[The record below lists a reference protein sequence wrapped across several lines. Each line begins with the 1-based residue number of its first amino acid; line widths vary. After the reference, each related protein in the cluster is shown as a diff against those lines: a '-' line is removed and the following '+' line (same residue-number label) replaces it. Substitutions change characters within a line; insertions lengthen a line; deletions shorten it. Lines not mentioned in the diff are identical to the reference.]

1 MLVRSVLT
9 SLFLASCLS
18 SIGGHFARAAA
29 PCSDSEYRQ
38 FDFWVGEWQVHRKD
52 GSVAGINRIDR
63 EFGGC
68 ALHEHYLTGRGYSG
82 ESFNIYDSSRKVWH
96 QTWVDSSGLLL
107 LLDGHLVGSNM
118 VLEGKSRQPDGSEMK
133 QRITWSPNPDGTVR
147 QLWES
152 TDQKGQWVVSF
163 DGLYTKK

>member
-1 MLVRSVLT
+1 MKTASTTLRLALCLLVAGMHPAL
-9 SLFLASCLS
+9 
-18 SIGGHFARAAA
+18 AAA
-29 PCSDSEYRQ
+29 PCSEAEHRQ
-38 FDFWVGEWQVHRKD
+38 FDFWIGEWQVHKKD

-68 ALHEHYLTGRGYSG
+68 VLHEHYLTGRGYNG

-107 LLDGHLVGSNM
+107 VLEGHLVGSNM
-118 VLEGKSRQPDGSEMK
+118 VLEGKNRQPDGSEIK
-133 QRITWSPNPDGTVR
+133 QRITWTPNADGSVR

-152 TDQKGQWVVSF
+152 TDPKGQWAVSF

>member
-1 MLVRSVLT
+1 MKSASTPFLLALCVL
-9 SLFLASCLS
+9 AVAWRPA
-18 SIGGHFARAAA
+18 HAAA
-29 PCSDSEYRQ
+29 PCSEAEHRQ

-63 EFGGC
+63 DFGGC
-68 ALHEHYLTGRGYSG
+68 VVHEHYLTGRGYSG

-107 LLDGHLVGSNM
+107 MLEGHLVGSNM
-118 VLEGKSRQPDGSEMK
+118 VLEGKNRQPDGSEIK

-152 TDQKGQWVVSF
+152 TDPKGQWVVAF
-163 DGLYTKK
+163 DGLYSKK

>member
-1 MLVRSVLT
+1 MKSA
-9 SLFLASCLS
+9 SISIFLAVYLVL
-18 SIGGHFARAAA
+18 IAWRPADAAA
-29 PCSDSEYRQ
+29 PCSEAEHRQ
-38 FDFWVGEWQVHRKD
+38 FDFWVGEWQVHIKD
-52 GSVAGINRIDR
+52 GSLAGINRIDR

-68 ALHEHYLTGRGYSG
+68 VLHEHYLTGRGYSG

-107 LLDGHLVGSNM
+107 TLEGHLVGSNM
-118 VLEGKSRQPDGSEMK
+118 VLEGKGRQPDGSENK
-133 QRITWSPNPDGTVR
+133 QRITWSPNADGSVR

-152 TDQKGQWVVSF
+152 TDPKGQWLVSF

>member
-1 MLVRSVLT
+1 MKPAST
-9 SLFLASCLS
+9 KSIFLGCCLLPVAWLPA
-18 SIGGHFARAAA
+18 HAAA
-29 PCSDSEYRQ
+29 PCSEAEHRQ
-38 FDFWVGEWQVHRKD
+38 FDFWVGEWQVHRTD

-63 EFGGC
+63 DFGGC
-68 ALHEHYLTGRGYSG
+68 VLHEHYLTGRGYSG
-82 ESFNIYDSSRKVWH
+82 ESFNIYDASRKVWH

-107 LLDGHLVGSNM
+107 MLEGHLVGSNM
-118 VLEGKSRQPDGSEMK
+118 VLEGRNRQPDGSEIK

-152 TDQKGQWVVSF
+152 TDPKGQWVVAF

>member
-1 MLVRSVLT
+1 MKSASTRFLIMLCVLT
-9 SLFLASCLS
+9 AGLHA
-18 SIGGHFARAAA
+18 ADAAA
-29 PCSDSEYRQ
+29 PCSAAEHRQ
-38 FDFWVGEWQVHRKD
+38 FDFWVGEWQVHKKD

-68 ALHEHYLTGRGYSG
+68 VVHEHYLTGRGYSG

-107 LLDGHLVGSNM
+107 TLEGHLIGSNM
-118 VLEGKSRQPDGSEMK
+118 VLEGKNRQSDGSEIK
-133 QRITWSPNPDGTVR
+133 QRITWSPNADGTVR

-152 TDQKGQWVVSF
+152 TDPKGQWVVSF
-163 DGLYTKK
+163 DGLYTKT